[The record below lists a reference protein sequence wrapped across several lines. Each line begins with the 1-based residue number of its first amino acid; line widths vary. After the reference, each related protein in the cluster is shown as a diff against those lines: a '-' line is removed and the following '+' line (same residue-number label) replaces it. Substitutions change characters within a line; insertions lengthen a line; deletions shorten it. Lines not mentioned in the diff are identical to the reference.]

1 MNMPESIVSLKDK
14 FPSITEEAN
23 SSCLIVP
30 APDIKGACKFLKEN
44 LNFEQLACIS
54 AIDYKD
60 RLALVYNI
68 FSYKTKERINLKVF
82 LDKVGPSVESITPVY
97 PAANWHEREAFDM
110 MGINFNGHPDLRRIL
125 LPDDWEGYPLI
136 KDYTR
141 EGFVPLPPI

>member
-1 MNMPESIVSLKDK
+1 MNTPESIVSLKDK

-23 SSCLIVP
+23 ASCLIVP
-30 APDIKGACKFLKEN
+30 APDIKGACKFLKES
-44 LNFEQLACIS
+44 LGFEQLACIS

-82 LDKVGPSVESITPVY
+82 LDKVGPSVESIAPVY

-125 LPDDWEGYPLI
+125 LPDDWEGYPLR

>member
-1 MNMPESIVSLKDK
+1 MNMPESIVSLKVK

-125 LPDDWEGYPLI
+125 LPDDWEGYPLR